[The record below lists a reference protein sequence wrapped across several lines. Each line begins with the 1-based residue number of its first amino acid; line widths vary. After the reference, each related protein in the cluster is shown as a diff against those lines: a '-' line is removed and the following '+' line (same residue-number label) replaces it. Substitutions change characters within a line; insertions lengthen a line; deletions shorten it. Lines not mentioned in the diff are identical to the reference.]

1 MNQYPEKRLESCV
14 SYDNLLDVK
23 SDKYDL
29 MAYWDK
35 FVEDAGCSMIGR
47 PDFSITNSS
56 VNIFFEYENENQIT
70 SGSPIS
76 QDYWGYAEGVCNDSV
91 VNIGIAWSYWINA
104 TVIEKLA
111 LMYHEFGHDVLNFG
125 HGSNTN
131 DIMHPMIL
139 GTQES
144 TYNEFIIAKDR
155 FFEKKFDGLNYINCY
170 ND

>member
-1 MNQYPEKRLESCV
+1 
-14 SYDNLLDVK
+14 
-23 SDKYDL
+23 

-35 FVEDAGCSMIGR
+35 FVEDAKCSMISR
-47 PDFSITNSS
+47 PDFGSTNSL

-91 VNIGIAWSYWINA
+91 VSIGVAWSYWANA
-104 TVIEKLA
+104 TVIERLA
-111 LMYHEFGHDVLNFG
+111 LMYHEFGHDVLNLG
-125 HGSNTN
+125 HGSNTD

-139 GTQES
+139 GAKES

-155 FFEKKFDGLNYINCY
+155 LFRKKFDGLNYINC
-170 ND
+170 N